1 MRASHLVSFREST
14 GSLMDNDRAI
24 SAFDLPGGARNAEP
38 VETPIDLELD
48 DGDGAWTAPDVE
60 IDAGSDRAFDAA
72 VFRVL
77 EEANAT
83 RDDGDVPSRSELLPD
98 DDLSPVSERI
108 SSETARTGRKRL
120 SSAALVS
127 VLFHSVV
134 FAAAIHMARTIP
146 EPPQEAGSVTVSV
159 VSIGNGDVD
168 ALAEGNEDM
177 VANPVEVE
185 AEPVEAEPITA
196 ATAVEQ
202 AEAPSVS
209 EAEPLQPQTTE
220 TATLEEPV
228 AVAPTPEPEV
238 LSVAPTAEEI
248 PQSVAPA
255 AATVQPEMAEPV
267 ESAAVSAAE
276 PVSDALEP
284 PEPEA
289 STAVS
294 ATEPI
299 EAERPET
306 ETIRAQEDN
315 PEVALDIEAPVPQP
329 SPWRSEPVPQDQ
341 VETRQAAQRQQQRER
356 QVRQQR
362 RETAAGAGGNASANA
377 ARGASTG
384 TSQSG
389 SSSGAEATAR
399 ASDNGAAAMANY
411 AGKVGSRIRRS
422 VGNSRYYR
430 GVGRL
435 STTVTVNVTVSR
447 SGQIAGVSLARS
459 SGNGQVD
466 SIVIQRARAAGPF
479 GAFPSSYRGSSHSFS
494 LPIRLNLR

>member
-1 MRASHLVSFREST
+1 
-14 GSLMDNDRAI
+14 MDNDRAI

-60 IDAGSDRAFDAA
+60 IDAGSDHAFDAA

-83 RDDGDVPSRSELLPD
+83 RDNSGGTEGEDDGDVPSRSELLPD

-134 FAAAIHMARTIP
+134 FAAAVHMARTIP
-146 EPPQEAGSVTVSV
+146 EPPQEAGSITVSV

-185 AEPVEAEPITA
+185 AEPVEAEPIA
-196 ATAVEQ
+196 ASTPVEQ

-220 TATLEEPV
+220 TAALEEPV

-267 ESAAVSAAE
+267 ESATVSAAE

-284 PEPEA
+284 PEPEV
-289 STAVS
+289 STAAS
-294 ATEPI
+294 AAEPI
-299 EAERPET
+299 DPERPET

-341 VETRQAAQRQQQRER
+341 VETRQAAQRER

-362 RETAAGAGGNASANA
+362 RETATGAGGNASANA

-399 ASDNGAAAMANY
+399 ASDDGAAAMANY

-466 SIVIQRARAAGPF
+466 TIVIQRARAAGPF